1 MNIGK
6 PCVLLGSV
14 LAAVPFAILLT
25 FKFTPVLHAAEGD
38 EVEYTFGR
46 PIQQDEQTYDWY
58 RKTHADEAAKRYGV
72 DPAAVGDG
80 MDTWHWWV
88 GVDNPGFWRRL
99 TILTNKKGGE
109 PLNARINFYDVIQ
122 LPREQR
128 WEKVGLINDP
138 DTVPADK
145 PDKYGLMIDRMKDGT
160 LTWDPEVFGYSS
172 GVIGLQLFPNKKF
185 DASKWSVQKY
195 RDDASSVEP
204 PYLVGMTCAAPHQR
218 KVPRAHLV
226 L

>member
-1 MNIGK
+1 MNMGK
-6 PCVLLGSV
+6 PCALLGAI
-14 LAAVPFAILLT
+14 LAALPFAVLLT
-25 FKFTPVLHAAEGD
+25 FKTTPILHAAEGD

-46 PIQQDEQTYDWY
+46 PLQKDEQTYDWY

-99 TILTNKKGGE
+99 AVLSGGE
-109 PLNARINFYDVIQ
+109 DYRALNARLDFFRMLFTTARAD
-122 LPREQR
+122 R
-128 WEKVGLINDP
+128 WANMGLINDP

-145 PDKYGLMIDRMKDGT
+145 PDKYGLMLDRMKDGA

-172 GVIGLQLFPNKKF
+172 GVIGLQLFTNKKF
-185 DASKWSVQKY
+185 DAKKWSMEKY
-195 RDDASSVEP
+195 LADPGSVEP
-204 PYLVGMTCAAPHQR
+204 PYLVGMACA
-218 KVPRAHLV
+218 L
-226 L
+226 